1 MNIHADLLKAEFL
14 AVSPSCL
21 HFVSLLSWLFHHLLT
36 ASVSKFSVH
45 NNAYKETI
53 CIFNWR
59 MIVLQCCGGLCS
71 TSSWISHHYIYTY
84 ISPPSWAYRT
94 PPHPSTLHT
103 GPLCTQQLPVL
114 PMGSLCAH
122 SSCLCYLW
130 APCVTHHL
138 PLVISFTYDNVYLPL
153 SQFVLPSPPLC
164 PALWTL
170 CPFSTSESLFRLSI
184 LWNNSFS
191 WAPGYYNVLL
201 ETLG

>member
-71 TSSWISHHYIYTY
+71 TSTWISHHYIYTY
-84 ISPPSWAYRT
+84 ISPPSWASLP

-114 PMGSLCAH
+114 PMGSLCHTPPPTGYLFYIWQCLFATLSVCPTL
-122 SSCLCYLW
+122 SST
-130 APCVTHHL
+130 VSSSVDT
-138 PLVISFTYDNVYLPL
+138 V
-153 SQFVLPSPPLC
+153 
-164 PALWTL
+164 
-170 CPFSTSESLFRLSI
+170 SI
-184 LWNNSFS
+184 LYIWISVS
-191 WAPGYYNVLL
+191 SKYSVKQ
-201 ETLG
+201 